1 MRHRRAGFSLVEVL
15 VAMVLL
21 IVAAVW
27 MTSYTLAT
35 TASRRIAQQRSYA
48 LVAAREVVD
57 SIRRLGFTGATNTA
71 TPLQLQTRTVG
82 GVPLTVR
89 VQVEVASDNAALKA
103 VAVTVSNNRGTELQ
117 QLLTTLYNE
126 SQ

>member
-1 MRHRRAGFSLVEVL
+1 
-15 VAMVLL
+15 
-21 IVAAVW
+21 
-27 MTSYTLAT
+27 
-35 TASRRIAQQRSYA
+35 
-48 LVAAREVVD
+48 
-57 SIRRLGFTGATNTA
+57 
-71 TPLQLQTRTVG
+71 VG

-89 VQVEVASDNAALKA
+89 VQVVVASDNAALKA